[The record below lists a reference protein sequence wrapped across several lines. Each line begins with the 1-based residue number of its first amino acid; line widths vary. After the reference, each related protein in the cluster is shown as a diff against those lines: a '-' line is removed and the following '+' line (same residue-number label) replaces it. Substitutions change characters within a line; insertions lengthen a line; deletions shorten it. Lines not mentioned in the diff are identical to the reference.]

1 MPCKAPSPNTDSNG
15 GDIERNWTLASVVEL
30 LRRAASGRIGVDQR
44 LVQTILDSPDAAA
57 GALEF
62 SREPREGHRLD
73 LDPLLIDLFRYWK
86 SDAALDFYIDA
97 VRRLPEEVGDDLIHA
112 FLRFGEKAVE
122 PLLAL
127 YEELGEEQGEDVAF
141 LLAGLRVRDPRVLE
155 LLLDRLE
162 YDAADGAFLL
172 GLYGDQAARPALEK
186 MLAEIPADDGEM
198 RLEIERSLE
207 LMESPE
213 PKYEPEPFDILKEY
227 PKTEL
232 PAFDLLPDAERIEML
247 GSEDALVRAGAANS
261 FFNEDLSPETRD
273 KLLALA
279 TSDPELKVRVQAWES
294 LSGASEQA
302 PIQGALIATLTDES
316 KPVEER
322 GAAAVGLYAFADKD
336 DARRGI
342 EALYALGGHA
352 RAKALEAMWR
362 SLWEPYAKYFTAEH
376 LEETE
381 DIAILRQ
388 ALRGAG
394 YFRLTKHAEKIASY
408 FDREGPLEKLRDD
421 ALFSYALAM
430 PGETTRGRI
439 RGMLRK
445 IDALAELDQVESDL
459 VMFALDERL
468 RLNGLAPVFAEEAEE
483 GVRSQESE
491 DRIEQSSPAASA
503 KVGRNDPCP
512 CGSGKKFKK
521 CCGA

>member
-1 MPCKAPSPNTDSNG
+1 M
-15 GDIERNWTLASVVEL
+15 ASVVEL
-30 LRRAASGRIGVDQR
+30 LRAAASGHLGVDRR
-44 LVQTILDSPDAAA
+44 LIQSILDQPDAPAEVLA
-57 GALEF
+57 F

-73 LDPLLIDLFRYWK
+73 LDPLIIDLFRYWK

-97 VRRLPEEVGDDLIHA
+97 VRRQPEEIGDDLIQA
-112 FLRFGEKAVE
+112 FLPFGEKAAE
-122 PLLAL
+122 PLLKL
-127 YEELGEEQGEDVAF
+127 YEELGEEQGGDVAF

-162 YDAADGAFLL
+162 YDAGDGAFLL

-186 MLAEIPADDGEM
+186 MLSKIPKDEAEL
-198 RLEIERSLE
+198 RLEIERSIE
-207 LMESPE
+207 LLDSPE

-232 PAFDLLPDAERIEML
+232 PAFDLLPDSERVEML
-247 GSEDALVRAGAANS
+247 GSDDALIRAGAAHS
-261 FFNEDLSPETRD
+261 FFNEDLEPRTRD

-279 TSDPELKVRVQAWES
+279 TSDPDLKVRVQAWES
-294 LSGASEQA
+294 LSGAAEQA
-302 PIQGALIATLTDES
+302 PIQNALIATLTDES

-322 GAAAVGLYAFADKD
+322 GAAAVGLYPFADKEE
-336 DARRGI
+336 ARRGI
-342 EALYALGGHA
+342 EALYELGGHA
-352 RAKALEAMWR
+352 RAKALETMWR
-362 SLWEPYAKYFTAEH
+362 SLWEPYAKYFARH
-376 LEETE
+376 LDETE
-381 DIAILRQ
+381 EISILRQ

-394 YFRLTKHAEKIASY
+394 YFRLTKQAEKIASY
-408 FDREGPLEKLRDD
+408 FDREGDLATLRDD
-421 ALFSYALAM
+421 ALFAYALAM

-445 IDALAELDQVESDL
+445 IDSLADLDQTETDL

-468 RLNGLAPVFAEEAEE
+468 RLNGLAPVFAEEEVEE
-483 GVRSQESE
+483 GDRSQESGVGMDE
-491 DRIEQSSPAASA
+491 APAAQQQ

>member
-1 MPCKAPSPNTDSNG
+1 
-15 GDIERNWTLASVVEL
+15 LASVGEL
-30 LRRAASGRIGVDQR
+30 LRQAASGHLGVDRR
-44 LVQTILDSPDAAA
+44 LVQTILDQPDAAA
-57 GALEF
+57 EVLAF
-62 SREPREGHRLD
+62 SLEPREKHRLD
-73 LDPLLIDLFRYWK
+73 LDPLIIDLFRYWK

-97 VRRLPEEVGDDLIHA
+97 VRRQPEEIGDDLVQA
-112 FLRFGEKAVE
+112 FLPFGEKAAE
-122 PLLAL
+122 PLLKL
-127 YEELGEEQGEDVAF
+127 YEELGEEQGGDVAF
-141 LLAGLRVRDPRVLE
+141 LLAGLRVRDSRVLE

-162 YDAADGAFLL
+162 YDAGDGAFLL

-186 MLAEIPADDGEM
+186 MLAEIPADEAEL
-198 RLEIERSLE
+198 RLEIERSIE
-207 LMESPE
+207 LLDSPE

-232 PAFDLLPDAERIEML
+232 PAFDLLPDSERIDMMR
-247 GSEDALVRAGAANS
+247 SEDALIRAGAAHS
-261 FFNEDLSPETRD
+261 FFNEDLENRTRER
-273 KLLALA
+273 LLELA
-279 TSDPELKVRVQAWES
+279 KDDPELKVRVQAWES
-294 LSGASEQA
+294 LSGAAELGFVQR
-302 PIQGALIATLTDES
+302 ALIATLTDES

-342 EALYALGGHA
+342 EALYEMGGHA

-362 SLWEPYAKYFTAEH
+362 SLWEPFAKYFAPH

-381 DIAILRQ
+381 EISILRQ

-394 YFRLTKHAEKIASY
+394 YFRLTKQAEKMASY
-408 FDREGPLEKLRDD
+408 FDREGDLATLRDD
-421 ALFSYALAM
+421 ALFAYALAM

-445 IDALAELDQVESDL
+445 IDALAELDQTETDL

-468 RLNGLAPVFAEEAEE
+468 RLHGLAPVFAEEEVAS
-483 GVRSQESE
+483 SQEPVA
-491 DRIEQSSPAASA
+491 SSAGVEGTAAA
-503 KVGRNDPCP
+503 EKKIGRNDPCP

>member
-1 MPCKAPSPNTDSNG
+1 
-15 GDIERNWTLASVVEL
+15 LASVLEL
-30 LRRAASGRIGVDQR
+30 LRQAASGHLGIDRR
-44 LVQTILDSPDAAA
+44 LIESILDQPDAPAQVLA
-57 GALEF
+57 F

-73 LDPLLIDLFRYWK
+73 LDPLIIDLFRYWK

-97 VRRLPEEVGDDLIHA
+97 VRRQPEEIGDDLIHA
-112 FLRFGEKAVE
+112 FLPFGEKAAE
-122 PLLAL
+122 PLLKL
-127 YEELGEEQGEDVAF
+127 YEELGEEQGGDVAF

-162 YDAADGAFLL
+162 YDAGDGAFLL

-186 MLAEIPADDGEM
+186 MLAEIPKDEAEL
-198 RLEIERSLE
+198 RLEIERSIE
-207 LMESPE
+207 LLDSPE

-232 PAFDLLPDAERIEML
+232 PAFDLLPDSERIEML
-247 GSEDALVRAGAANS
+247 WSEDALIRAGAAHF
-261 FFNEDLSPETRD
+261 FFNEDLGNRTRER
-273 KLLALA
+273 LLELA
-279 TSDPELKVRVQAWES
+279 KDDADLKVRVQAWES
-294 LSGASEQA
+294 LSGAAELSFVQS
-302 PIQGALIATLTDES
+302 ALLATLTDES

-336 DARRGI
+336 EARRGI
-342 EALYALGGHA
+342 EDLYELGGHA

-362 SLWEPYAKYFTAEH
+362 SLWEPFAKYFAPH
-376 LEETE
+376 LEDTE
-381 DIAILRQ
+381 EISILRQ

-394 YFRLTKHAEKIASY
+394 YFRLTRQAEKIASY
-408 FDREGPLEKLRDD
+408 FDREGALETLRDD
-421 ALFSYALAM
+421 ALFAYALAM

-445 IDALAELDQVESDL
+445 IDALADLDQTGTDL

-468 RLNGLAPVFAEEAEE
+468 RLNGLAPVFAEEEGASGQSGADAKNAEP
-483 GVRSQESE
+483 VP
-491 DRIEQSSPAASA
+491 SSTEVGANKKA
-503 KVGRNDPCP
+503 GRNDPCP

>member
-1 MPCKAPSPNTDSNG
+1 MATVG
-15 GDIERNWTLASVVEL
+15 EL
-30 LRRAASGRIGVDQR
+30 LRAAASGHLGVDRR
-44 LVQTILDSPDAAA
+44 LIQTILDEPDAAA
-57 GALEF
+57 EVLAF
-62 SREPREGHRLD
+62 SREPREVQRLD
-73 LDPLLIDLFRYWK
+73 LDPLIIDLFRYWK
-86 SDAALDFYIDA
+86 SDTALDFYIDA
-97 VRRLPEEVGDDLIHA
+97 VRRQPEEIGDDLVQA
-112 FLRFGEKAVE
+112 FLPFGEKAAE
-122 PLLAL
+122 PLLKL
-127 YEELGEEQGEDVAF
+127 YEELGEEQGGDVAF
-141 LLAGLRVRDPRVLE
+141 LLAGLRVRDRRVLA

-162 YDAADGAFLL
+162 YDAGDGAFLL

-186 MLAEIPADDGEM
+186 MLAEIPRDEAEL

-207 LMESPE
+207 LLDSPE
-213 PKYEPEPFDILKEY
+213 PKYEPESFDILKEY

-232 PAFDLLPDAERIEML
+232 PAFDLLPDSERIEML
-247 GSEDALVRAGAANS
+247 SSDDPLIRAGAAHS
-261 FFNEDLSPETRD
+261 FFNEDLEPRTRE
-273 KLLALA
+273 KLFELAKD
-279 TSDPELKVRVQAWES
+279 DPELKVRVQAWES
-294 LSGASEQA
+294 LSGAAEQA
-302 PIQGALIATLTDES
+302 TIQSALMAALTDES

-342 EALYALGGHA
+342 EALYELGGHA

-362 SLWEPYAKYFTAEH
+362 SLWEPYAKYFAQH

-381 DIAILRQ
+381 EIAILRQ

-394 YFRLTKHAEKIASY
+394 YFRLTRCAEKIASY
-408 FDREGPLEKLRDD
+408 LDREGDLATLRED
-421 ALFSYALAM
+421 ALFAYALAM

-445 IDALAELDQVESDL
+445 IDELAELDQTETDL

-468 RLNGLAPVFAEEAEE
+468 RLTGLAPVFAEEEA
-483 GVRSQESE
+483 RSQSGTDAYNAEPEARISESE
-491 DRIEQSSPAASA
+491 EAPAAAASP
-503 KVGRNDPCP
+503 KIGRNDPCP